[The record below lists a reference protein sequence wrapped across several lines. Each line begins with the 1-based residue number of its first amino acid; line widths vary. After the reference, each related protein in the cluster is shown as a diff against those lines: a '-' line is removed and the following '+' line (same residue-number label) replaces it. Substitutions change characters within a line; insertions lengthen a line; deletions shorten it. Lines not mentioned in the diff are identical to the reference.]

1 VCVAKKGQVLSN
13 PSSKLPST
21 ILVVEDE
28 GLVRSMVA
36 DELRDRN
43 FEILEASTG
52 DEAVKLL
59 RSGAEVDLVFTDVR
73 MPGSIDG
80 IALTRLIKT
89 EFPRI
94 KVIVTSGHISAL
106 QGGMADGFFTK
117 PYDLA
122 SVARNIETA
131 LNLKTSAPSHGR
143 STGPA
148 EANQLMFPAE

>member
-1 VCVAKKGQVLSN
+1 MSN

-28 GLVRSMVA
+28 GLVRITVA

-89 EFPRI
+89 EFPAI

-106 QGGMADGFFTK
+106 QAGMADGFFTK

-131 LNLKTSAPSHGR
+131 LNLKTRAPSQ
-143 STGPA
+143 STGSA
-148 EANQLMFPAE
+148 KANQLMFAAE